1 MEILFFALLLMG
13 SAFFSASETAFFS
26 LHQSTIHS
34 MVEKKIKNARLIQ
47 KLKNEP
53 ERLLTTILIGNNIVN
68 IVTASYAT
76 LLSAEYFGSVG
87 IGIATGLTT
96 IAILIFGEIIPK
108 SIAFSHNKIFAQYM
122 APVLYGIT
130 LLLYPISS
138 VLVFLNRFLQ
148 KMTNANTM
156 SSVTEDEVRIM
167 SKMSA
172 ESGEIHKDEH
182 ELIENVFRFDDM
194 VLGSIMTPFD
204 QICFI
209 NGDVPVDNIAYYVSH
224 TEHSRYPVYINEESN
239 IIGYIHVN
247 TIMKVLNSDE
257 RDTLVSQYV
266 TDIERIPETLSIRR
280 VFKRMRHTQ
289 NHMML
294 VTKKGE
300 PENVLGLV
308 TMENILEELV
318 GEIQD
323 ETDTE

>member
-1 MEILFFALLLMG
+1 MEILFFVLLLLG

-26 LHQSTIHS
+26 LHQSTIQN
-34 MVEKKIKNARLIQ
+34 MVEKKVKNAKLIQ
-47 KLKNEP
+47 KLKHEP

-68 IVTASYAT
+68 IVIASYAT

-96 IAILIFGEIIPK
+96 IAILIFGEIMPK
-108 SIAFSHNKIFAQYM
+108 SIAFSHNKMFAQYM
-122 APVLYGIT
+122 APMLYGVT
-130 LLLYPISS
+130 LILYPISS
-138 VLVFLNRFLQ
+138 VLVFLNRALQ
-148 KMTNANTM
+148 KMTKANTM

-172 ESGEIHKDEH
+172 ESGEIHRDEH

-204 QICFI
+204 RICFI

-247 TIMKVLNSDE
+247 TIMKVLNSDD

-266 TDIERIPETLSIRR
+266 TNIERIPETLSIRR

-300 PENVLGLV
+300 PESVLGLV

>member
-1 MEILFFALLLMG
+1 MEIIFFTLLLLG
-13 SAFFSASETAFFS
+13 SAFFSGAETAFFS
-26 LHQSTIHS
+26 LHQSTIQD
-34 MVEKKIKNARLIQ
+34 MVEKKYKNAKLIQ

-53 ERLLTTILIGNNIVN
+53 DRLLTTILIGNNVVN
-68 IVTASYAT
+68 IIIASYAT
-76 LLSAEYFGSVG
+76 LLSANYFGSMG

-96 IAILIFGEIIPK
+96 IAILIFGEIMPK
-108 SIAFSHNKIFAQYM
+108 SFAFSHNKTFTKYM
-122 APVLYGIT
+122 APILYGLTI
-130 LLLYPISS
+130 LVYPISS
-138 VLVFLNRFLQ
+138 ILVSLNKFLQ
-148 KMTNANTM
+148 KITKANTM
-156 SSVTEDEVRIM
+156 SLVTENEVRIM

-172 ESGEIHKDEH
+172 ESGEIHHDEH

-194 VLGSIMTPFD
+194 VLGSIMTPFQD
-204 QICFI
+204 ISFI

-266 TDIERIPETLSIRR
+266 TEIERIPEDLSIRR

-300 PENVLGLV
+300 PEHVLGLV

>member
-1 MEILFFALLLMG
+1 MEILFFTLLLVG

-26 LHQSTIHS
+26 LHQSTVRIMIEQNKRH
-34 MVEKKIKNARLIQ
+34 ARLVEL
-47 KLKNEP
+47 LKQQSEQ
-53 ERLLTTILIGNNIVN
+53 LLITILIGNNVVN
-68 IVTASYAT
+68 IITASYAT
-76 LLSAEYFGSVG
+76 ILATDYFGSMG
-87 IGIATGLTT
+87 IGIATGITT
-96 IAILIFGEIIPK
+96 LAILIFGEIIPK
-108 SIAFSHNKIFAQYM
+108 SVAFSHNAFLSRHM
-122 APVLYGIT
+122 SLP
-130 LLLYPISS
+130 LLFFTYLFYPISAIL
-138 VLVFLNRFLQ
+138 VLLNRLLQ
-148 KMTNANTM
+148 KITG
-156 SSVTEDEVRIM
+156 SGQPHLVTEDQVRIM
-167 SKMSA
+167 SQLSA
-172 ESGEIHKDEH
+172 ESGEIHHDEH

-194 VLGSIMTPFD
+194 ILGDIMTPFQD
-204 QICFI
+204 ISFI

-266 TDIERIPETLSIRR
+266 TDIERIPETLSIRK

-308 TMENILEELV
+308 TMEDILEELV